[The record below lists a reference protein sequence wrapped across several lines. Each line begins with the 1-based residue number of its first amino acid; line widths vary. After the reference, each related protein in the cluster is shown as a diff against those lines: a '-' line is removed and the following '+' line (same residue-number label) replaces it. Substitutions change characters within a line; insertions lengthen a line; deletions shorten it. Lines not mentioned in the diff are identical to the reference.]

1 MYIGS
6 TDVRGLNH
14 LIYEVVDNSVD
25 EALAG
30 HGNEIDVK
38 LYEDGSVKV
47 SDNGRGLPVGMHST
61 GKSAVEVIFTVLHAG
76 GKFGGGGYKTSG
88 GLHGVGA
95 SVVNALSSYVEV
107 TVKREGH
114 EWYIKFSNGG
124 KVEVPLTKVRKLE
137 EGESN
142 GSSVKFLPDS
152 KIFSTTHFSRERI
165 KERLKEAAYLI
176 PDLVVSYK
184 DETTGDEAKYEYSNG
199 IKEYIEEISE
209 PYGPLTAVQLNTFTD
224 VETGIECDVAY
235 VWVDSGSDETLL
247 SYANNVRTIDGGTHE
262 IGFKNALT
270 KSVNDYAKREKLL
283 KGGIKKLE
291 ANDIREGLMA
301 MINIRIS
308 EELLQFEGQTKG
320 KLGTQEAKGI
330 VEKNTYSVLSNF
342 LNANKDFASL
352 IIDRSIQLAQSREN
366 ARKERDKIKTKKTS
380 KKGLIS
386 EKLVEPN
393 SNDVSVREL
402 FLVEGDSAG
411 GCISKST
418 PVLLSSGKTVTVCE
432 LLKRFEQ
439 GEKDYIYGFDIEKN
453 EFNVFPV
460 LDVFKTKSNAE
471 VIKLTFD
478 DRTTLV
484 CTPEHPIL
492 LRSGEYKQ
500 AKDLTTKDSI
510 RTLYLQDQHGYV
522 FNAVNKDYMHKT
534 VAKKYLG
541 EQGLNMD
548 VHHKDFDK
556 RNNHPINLD
565 YLTHEDHASLHN
577 GMNRENGLYENQDPY
592 RLANLHSERYAND
605 ENYRKE
611 TLTRLDEAQREYWSS
626 DENRQAQ
633 SARTTKHF
641 EDNPEAKEHNSKKAK
656 EQWENEEL
664 RKWRA
669 EKTREQMADPEMKRR
684 KLESEVIKRK
694 NNCLKA
700 MKDMEVA
707 GIEVTKA
714 NYEQFKKDN
723 SLVKKCYKWE
733 TAIEKFETEDNLR
746 ESLATFNHRVV
757 KIEWLTEKED
767 VYDITV
773 DEVHNFALGNGVI
786 VHNSAKSGRNRVTQ
800 GVLPLRGKV
809 LNTEKASLEKAM
821 LNKEIRTLIEVI
833 GTGFGDDYNPDKLRY
848 DKIIILTDA
857 DVDGSHIQVL
867 LLTFFYNYMPRLIM
881 DGHLYIAKPPLYALK
896 DKKGK
901 YKYYWD
907 KTEVRNAM
915 KETDTLMRFKGLG
928 EMDAM
933 QLEFTTLNPDS
944 RVMAQ
949 VTIDDR
955 LGSTLLFNRLMGDDT
970 APRKKWIESNVDF
983 TADTDIL

>member
-1 MYIGS
+1 MVKKVTNEYNEESIQVLEGLEAVRKRPGMYIGS

-224 VETGIECDVAY
+224 VETGIECDIAY

-393 SNDVSVREL
+393 SPDVSKREL

-411 GCISKST
+411 G
-418 PVLLSSGKTVTVCE
+418 
-432 LLKRFEQ
+432 
-439 GEKDYIYGFDIEKN
+439 
-453 EFNVFPV
+453 
-460 LDVFKTKSNAE
+460 
-471 VIKLTFD
+471 
-478 DRTTLV
+478 
-484 CTPEHPIL
+484 
-492 LRSGEYKQ
+492 
-500 AKDLTTKDSI
+500 
-510 RTLYLQDQHGYV
+510 
-522 FNAVNKDYMHKT
+522 
-534 VAKKYLG
+534 
-541 EQGLNMD
+541 
-548 VHHKDFDK
+548 
-556 RNNHPINLD
+556 
-565 YLTHEDHASLHN
+565 
-577 GMNRENGLYENQDPY
+577 
-592 RLANLHSERYAND
+592 
-605 ENYRKE
+605 
-611 TLTRLDEAQREYWSS
+611 
-626 DENRQAQ
+626 
-633 SARTTKHF
+633 
-641 EDNPEAKEHNSKKAK
+641 
-656 EQWENEEL
+656 
-664 RKWRA
+664 
-669 EKTREQMADPEMKRR
+669 
-684 KLESEVIKRK
+684 
-694 NNCLKA
+694 
-700 MKDMEVA
+700 
-707 GIEVTKA
+707 
-714 NYEQFKKDN
+714 
-723 SLVKKCYKWE
+723 
-733 TAIEKFETEDNLR
+733 
-746 ESLATFNHRVV
+746 
-757 KIEWLTEKED
+757 
-767 VYDITV
+767 
-773 DEVHNFALGNGVI
+773 
-786 VHNSAKSGRNRVTQ
+786 SAKSGRNRVTQ